1 MLLVAAGMSLL
12 GLAGCGRG
20 AAVVEAARAL
30 DAAGPDALPDLPSD
44 PPGPSWAPS
53 PSAAFTPT
61 ATRTPTPT
69 GTATPTPTPTAV
81 RSAVGAPSAD
91 PTVARTPSAAASPS
105 AAPSAPSTPSAPA
118 PASAAPSPARAPS
131 SSDGKPVYEL
141 DPGHKVV
148 ALTIDDGPDPRHT
161 PTVLALLEQY
171 GIRATFFLIGE
182 NAVEHPDLVREIAAR
197 GHHIANHTWTHP
209 DLRSLSEGKVRDEL
223 ERTSDLL
230 HRTTGKVPTWFR
242 APGGDWSSTALRVS
256 AEMGMR
262 PMAWSVDP
270 RDWARPG
277 TGVIT
282 DRVLKDVR
290 PGSIVLNHDGGGDR
304 SQTVAALKAYLP
316 VLIDSG
322 YYFTAPP
329 G

>member
-1 MLLVAAGMSLL
+1 MLSDRQITSRRLLLVAAGMSLL
-12 GLAGCGRG
+12 GVAGCGRAEEVAR
-20 AAVVEAARAL
+20 AAAAARS
-30 DAAGPDALPDLPSD
+30 AGPDPLP
-44 PPGPSWAPS
+44 GE
-53 PSAAFTPT
+53 
-61 ATRTPTPT
+61 
-69 GTATPTPTPTAV
+69 
-81 RSAVGAPSAD
+81 PSAD
-91 PTVARTPSAAASPS
+91 GPPTAPAAESPAEPSSAPSAAAPSATAAPASAPSPAA
-105 AAPSAPSTPSAPA
+105 AAPSAPPA
-118 PASAAPSPARAPS
+118 GAAPARALTEAES
-131 SSDGKPVYEL
+131 RPVYEL
-141 DPGHKVV
+141 DADRRVV

-161 PTVLALLEQY
+161 PTVLALLEQH

-209 DLRSLSEGKVRDEL
+209 DLRHLSETKVREEL
-223 ERTSDLL
+223 ERTSELL
-230 HRTTGKVPTWFR
+230 HRTTGKAPTWFR
-242 APGGDWSSTALRVS
+242 APGGDWSPASLKVS
-256 AEMGMR
+256 AELGMR

-277 TGVIT
+277 TVVIT
-282 DRVLKDVR
+282 DRILKDVR

-322 YYFTAPP
+322 YHFTAPP

>member
-1 MLLVAAGMSLL
+1 PSVA
-12 GLAGCGRG
+12 
-20 AAVVEAARAL
+20 
-30 DAAGPDALPDLPSD
+30 
-44 PPGPSWAPS
+44 
-53 PSAAFTPT
+53 
-61 ATRTPTPT
+61 PTP
-69 GTATPTPTPTAV
+69 
-81 RSAVGAPSAD
+81 
-91 PTVARTPSAAASPS
+91 AAA
-105 AAPSAPSTPSAPA
+105 APTAPA
-118 PASAAPSPARAPS
+118 PAAPTPARAPAA
-131 SSDGKPVYEL
+131 GEGRPVYEL
-141 DPGHKVV
+141 NAERRVV

-182 NAVEHPDLVREIAAR
+182 NAVEHAGLVREIAAR

-256 AEMGMR
+256 AELGMR

-282 DRVLKDVR
+282 DRILKDVR
-290 PGSIVLNHDGGGDR
+290 PGAIVLNHDGGGDR

>member
-1 MLLVAAGMSLL
+1 MLSDRQITSRRLLLVAAGMSLL
-12 GLAGCGRG
+12 GVAGCRGSEGVDG
-20 AAVVEAARAL
+20 AAAAAPGAEAAG
-30 DAAGPDALPDLPSD
+30 AAPDGPAAVP
-44 PPGPSWAPS
+44 AAAATA
-53 PSAAFTPT
+53 SAA
-61 ATRTPTPT
+61 
-69 GTATPTPTPTAV
+69 
-81 RSAVGAPSAD
+81 
-91 PTVARTPSAAASPS
+91 
-105 AAPSAPSTPSAPA
+105 SAPP
-118 PASAAPSPARAPS
+118 SAAPSPAPSASASAAGPASAPAAPAS
-131 SSDGKPVYEL
+131 SAPAASVAPVAAPRVLTAAESKPVYEL
-141 DPGHKVV
+141 DAERRVV

-171 GIRATFFLIGE
+171 RIRATFFLIGE
-182 NAVEHPDLVREIAAR
+182 NAVEHPGLVREIAAR

-230 HRTTGKVPTWFR
+230 NRTTGKPPTWFR
-242 APGGDWSSTALRVS
+242 APGGDWSTAALKVS
-256 AEMGMR
+256 ASLGMR
-262 PMAWSVDP
+262 SMGWSVDP

-277 TGVIT
+277 TSVIT
-282 DRVLKDVR
+282 ERILKDVR
-290 PGSIVLNHDGGGDR
+290 PGAIVLNHDGGGDR